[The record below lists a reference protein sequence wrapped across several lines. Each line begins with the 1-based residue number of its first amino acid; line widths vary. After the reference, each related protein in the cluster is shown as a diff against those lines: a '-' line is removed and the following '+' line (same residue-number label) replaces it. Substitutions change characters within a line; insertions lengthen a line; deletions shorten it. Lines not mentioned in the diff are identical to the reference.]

1 MMIRRRQFSSPAAG
15 NLLVLLLLLKG
26 VWWAAWWPYS
36 TWLLAVDKAICRMN
50 DGCEPPQHQ
59 TDDEGQVRIRESSMA
74 NEAFMKPEIPE
85 AMRDLMKM
93 SIEQAKRAFDTFAS
107 TSEKT
112 WKSLETGSQSAR
124 VGLTALNA
132 KVAEIT
138 RNNAEANFALA
149 LKLTETRDL
158 NQAMDLQAQ
167 HARKQMESFV
177 HQLEEL
183 RDLAAQVIQEG
194 SATAAAMGKQAAQDM
209 ASATTSSARSAPNL
223 GSSSYAAAGQRR
235 SS

>member
-1 MMIRRRQFSSPAAG
+1 M
-15 NLLVLLLLLKG
+15 LLLLLKG

-36 TWLLAVDKAICRMN
+36 TWLLAFDKAMCQTSE
-50 DGCEPPQHQ
+50 GCEPQHH
-59 TDDEGQVRIRESSMA
+59 TSEEGQVRIKESSMD

-85 AMRDLMKM
+85 SMRDLMKM

-124 VGLTALNA
+124 TGLTALNA

-149 LKLTETRDL
+149 LKLTETKDL
-158 NQAMDLQAQ
+158 NQAFDLQTQ
-167 HARKQMESFV
+167 HARKQMEAFV

-183 RDLAAQVIQEG
+183 RDLAAQFIQE
-194 SATAAAMGKQAAQDM
+194 SSSAAAATGKQVAQDM
-209 ASATTSSARSAPNL
+209 ASATSSARNAP
-223 GSSSYAAAGQRR
+223 GYSSSSYAAAGEKRG
-235 SS
+235 